1 MGMIGGMGMDLKHDG
16 QLGLAI
22 AIKTAQ
28 IQRTALRSITEDH
41 VRACLL
47 GYTWF
52 YRKPKSL
59 NEAVNDII
67 NLSVNE
73 VIAYLSNQ
81 AVILGG
87 QMELE
92 DLDELVEKELS

>member
-1 MGMIGGMGMDLKHDG
+1 MIGGIEMDLKHDG

-28 IQRTALRSITEDH
+28 IQRTTLRSITEDH

-52 YRKPKSL
+52 GHKPKTL
-59 NEAVNDII
+59 NEAVNDIL
-67 NLSVNE
+67 NLNVNE

-81 AVILGG
+81 AMNLGG
-87 QMELE
+87 QIDMEE
-92 DLDELVEKELS
+92 LDELVEKELS